1 MIDPPLRYRLE
12 DMRDYA
18 REAVEALH
26 GDLVPS
32 ERMRELALE
41 RLISIVGEAAS
52 KVPAEVRALAPEI
65 DWPKVVGMRHVLVH
79 DYSMIKKDVVIDVV
93 THRLPSLI
101 LAMERLLAE
110 GENDT

>member
-12 DMRDYA
+12 DIRDYA
-18 REAVEALH
+18 REAVDARDA
-26 GDLVPS
+26 DLVPS
-32 ERMRELALE
+32 ERLRELALE

-52 KVPAEVRALAPEI
+52 KVPPEVRALAPEI

-101 LAMERLLAE
+101 LAIERLLAE
-110 GENDT
+110 GKQDT